1 MWGWNVNETYD
12 IFRELAET
20 GPIWIEAVHGL
31 ENAKTRVTELLEA
44 RPGNYFIYDPLAA
57 KVIASAVRS
66 AEMEMPTMLAGRSR
80 QY

>member
-1 MWGWNVNETYD
+1 MNETYD
-12 IFRELAET
+12 IFRDLAET

-31 ENAKTRVTELLEA
+31 DNAKARLTELLEA
-44 RPGNYFIYDPLAA
+44 HPGNYFIFDPLAA

-66 AEMEMPTMLAGRSR
+66 TEMQAVVTLAGRSR

>member
-1 MWGWNVNETYD
+1 MNESYD
-12 IFRELAET
+12 IFRDFAES

-31 ENAKTRVTELLEA
+31 ENAKARLTTLLEA

-57 KVIASAVRS
+57 KVIASAARS
-66 AEMEMPTMLAGRSR
+66 AHMQIPTMLCERSR

>member
-1 MWGWNVNETYD
+1 MNETYD

-31 ENAKTRVTELLEA
+31 DQAKARLTELLEA
-44 RPGNYFIYDPLAA
+44 HPGNYFIFDPLAA
-57 KVIASAVRS
+57 KVIASAVNS
-66 AEMEMPTMLAGRSR
+66 PQMPFPVTLAGRSR